1 MTAIAHADVAPA
13 PDPWLASREELR
25 QLLVA
30 DAMRQLRQHL
40 EDAVSNGPD
49 YVRAY
54 VDATL
59 SPRRMGPH
67 HGDIHPLVAKLIREL
82 VLDCDVTQRRAA

>member
-1 MTAIAHADVAPA
+1 MTILAATDVTS
-13 PDPWLASREELR
+13 DPWLAQRDALR
-25 QLLVA
+25 TALVS
-30 DAMRQLRQHL
+30 DAMRQLREHL
-40 EDAVSNGPD
+40 EDAVRNGPD

-59 SPRRMGPH
+59 SPRRMGPQPR
-67 HGDIHPLVAKLIREL
+67 DIHPLVAKLIREL